1 MVIRTLKEEDKINV
15 QENRDKKYKIIS
27 NNQNGIWNSSVSK

>member
-15 QENRDKKYKIIS
+15 QENRDKKYNIIS
-27 NNQNGIWNSSVSK
+27 NDQNGIWNSSVSK